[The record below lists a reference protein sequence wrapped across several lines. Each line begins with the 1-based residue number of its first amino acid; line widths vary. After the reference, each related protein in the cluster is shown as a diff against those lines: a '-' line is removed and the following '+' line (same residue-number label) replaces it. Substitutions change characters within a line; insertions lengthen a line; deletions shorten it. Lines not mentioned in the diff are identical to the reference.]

1 MSASS
6 ASSHVVAAL
15 DTSQVKSLGLG
26 AIIVIVLVGLAI
38 AYFVTKVVTKI
49 ITIVL
54 VVILGF
60 ALYNQRQKVLDAID
74 RTAKKCDVT
83 FFGIHVQPSD
93 ANIKKACAEVAK
105 QHGK

>member
-6 ASSHVVAAL
+6 ASSHVVAL

-74 RTAKKCDVT
+74 QTAKKCDVT

-105 QHGK
+105 QQGK